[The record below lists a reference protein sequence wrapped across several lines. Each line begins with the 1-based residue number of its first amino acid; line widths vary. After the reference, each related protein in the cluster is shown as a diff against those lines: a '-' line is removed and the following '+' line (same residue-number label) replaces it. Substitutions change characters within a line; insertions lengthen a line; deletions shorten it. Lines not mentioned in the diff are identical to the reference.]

1 MKLVRF
7 YPPGATSQAEG
18 LGPVMIGLLEHD
30 RVIPVA
36 ESPWPGD
43 GVLLQIAMSRQLP
56 RPIAESVPAADIH
69 LLPPLGAPP
78 SIRDFLTFER
88 HYANYL
94 LGQTG
99 SADIP
104 AEWYR
109 TPVFYFTS
117 TAVVYGPGDTV
128 PRPVTE
134 QLDFELEVA
143 VVLGRPGADVSPAA
157 AADLIA
163 GYTMFND
170 FSARDTQ
177 RREMALGL
185 GPSKCKDFANA
196 LGPCLA
202 TPDELAGSAGG
213 PDARVA
219 CRVNGREYGSDN
231 LTNMHHSFAEMIAHA
246 SRASRLRAG
255 DVLGSGTAATGC
267 IMELA
272 SLRGHDRYPWL
283 EPRDVVE
290 IEAEG
295 IGTLRNT
302 VGPRP

>member
-7 YPPGATSQAEG
+7 YPPGFSPPAD
-18 LGPVMIGLLEHD
+18 GPGALMIGLLEHD

-36 ESPWPGD
+36 EPAWPGD
-43 GVLLQIAMSRQLP
+43 DQVLQIAMSRQ
-56 RPIAESVPAADIH
+56 RPQAIADPFPVSDVR
-69 LLPPLGAPP
+69 LLPPLGAPS
-78 SIRDFLTFER
+78 SIRDFLTFEQ
-88 HYANYL
+88 HYANFL

-99 SADIP
+99 SAGIP
-104 AEWYR
+104 DEWYR

-117 TAVVYGPGDTV
+117 TAVVYGPGATI

-134 QLDFELEVA
+134 QLDFELEVS

-170 FSARDTQ
+170 FSARDVQ

-185 GPSKCKDFANA
+185 GASKSKDFANA

-202 TPDELAGSAGG
+202 TPDELAGPAGA
-213 PDARVA
+213 PDARVT
-219 CRVNGREYGSDN
+219 CRVNGREYGSDS
-231 LTNMHHSFAEMIAHA
+231 LKNMHHSFAEMIAHA
-246 SRASRLRAG
+246 SRASRLRVG
-255 DVLGSGTAATGC
+255 DVLGSGTAASGC

-272 SLRGHDRYPWL
+272 GVHGHDRYPWL
-283 EPRDVVE
+283 EPGDVVE

-295 IGTLRNT
+295 IGILRNT
-302 VGPRP
+302 VGARP